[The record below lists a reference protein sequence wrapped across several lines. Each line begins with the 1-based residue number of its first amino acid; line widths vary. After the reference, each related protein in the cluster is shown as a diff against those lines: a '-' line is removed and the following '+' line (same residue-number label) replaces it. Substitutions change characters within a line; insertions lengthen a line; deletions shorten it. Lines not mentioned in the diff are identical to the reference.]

1 MVKPILVCTF
11 VALVILTECLFAWF
25 LIPSTSDLE
34 AWAKAKAADGA
45 SHGEAAP
52 ADAHGG
58 HDAHGTDPH
67 AADSHGNDAHGAE
80 HASGA
85 HGSGHH
91 EVEAELGKFNVVIHQ
106 PAANL
111 TMRVNFHLI
120 GTLPHE
126 SETEFNELLAK
137 NEHRLRDQ
145 VIFEIRNSRVEDLTD
160 PGLALLKRKILAKSN
175 ELLGKPILRT
185 VLFSDFSFIEQ

>member
-1 MVKPILVCTF
+1 MVKPIVVCTF

-25 LIPSTSDLE
+25 LIPSTTE
-34 AWAKAKAADGA
+34 VQAWAQTKT
-45 SHGEAAP
+45 EQ
-52 ADAHGG
+52 
-58 HDAHGTDPH
+58 H
-67 AADSHGNDAHGAE
+67 AADSHAAADGHAAEGHGNEAGHAAGGHGE
-80 HASGA
+80 K
-85 HGSGHH
+85 H
-91 EVEAELGKFNVVIHQ
+91 EVEAELGKYNVVIHQ

-120 GTLPHE
+120 GTLP
-126 SETEFNELLAK
+126 ETEEAHFHELLAK

-175 ELLGKPILRT
+175 ELLGKPILQA

>member
-34 AWAKAKAADGA
+34 SWAKAKAAESQ
-45 SHGEAAP
+45 SHGEAGP
-52 ADAHGG
+52 AGGHGG
-58 HDAHGTDPH
+58 HDTHGTD
-67 AADSHGNDAHGAE
+67 AHGQDAHGAG
-80 HASGA
+80 HATGS
-85 HGSGHH
+85 HGDGHH

>member
-25 LIPSTSDLE
+25 LIPSTSDVE
-34 AWAKAKAADGA
+34 TWAKEKATAHAKQPA
-45 SHGEAAP
+45 SDPHAT
-52 ADAHGG
+52 DAHGHGGTG
-58 HDAHGTDPH
+58 HSDAGHG
-67 AADSHGNDAHGAE
+67 GE
-80 HASGA
+80 
-85 HGSGHH
+85 HH
-91 EVEAELGKFNVVIHQ
+91 EVEADLGKYNVVIHQ

-120 GTLPHE
+120 GTLAEE
-126 SETEFNELLAK
+126 SEAEFHELLAK

>member
-1 MVKPILVCTF
+1 MVKPIVVCTF

-25 LIPSTSDLE
+25 LIPSTTQVE
-34 AWAKAKAADGA
+34 AWAKTKAAGGHDQHA
-45 SHGEAAP
+45 AHGHAP
-52 ADAHGG
+52 ADGHGAPGEHAAGG
-58 HDAHGTDPH
+58 HG
-67 AADSHGNDAHGAE
+67 E
-80 HASGA
+80 K
-85 HGSGHH
+85 H
-91 EVEAELGKFNVVIHQ
+91 EVEAELGKYNVVIHQ

-120 GTLPHE
+120 GTLPE
-126 SETEFNELLAK
+126 AQETEFHELLAK

-175 ELLGKPILRT
+175 ELLGKPILQT

>member
-1 MVKPILVCTF
+1 MVKPIVVCTF

-25 LIPSTSDLE
+25 LIPSSTDVQV
-34 AWAKAKAADGA
+34 WAQTK
-45 SHGEAAP
+45 SEQ
-52 ADAHGG
+52 
-58 HDAHGTDPH
+58 H
-67 AADSHGNDAHGAE
+67 AADSHAGADGHAAADGHTAGAAHTAAG
-80 HASGA
+80 
-85 HGSGHH
+85 HGEKH
-91 EVEAELGKFNVVIHQ
+91 EVEAELGKYNVVIHQ

-120 GTLPHE
+120 GTLPE
-126 SETEFNELLAK
+126 AEETQFHELLAK

-175 ELLGKPILRT
+175 ELLGKPILQT

>member
-1 MVKPILVCTF
+1 MAKPILVCTF

-25 LIPSTSDLE
+25 LIPSTTDVQ
-34 AWAKAKAADGA
+34 AWAKTQAQQTAHGDSHAGGQTSKQGEA
-45 SHGEAAP
+45 SHG
-52 ADAHGG
+52 G
-58 HDAHGTDPH
+58 
-67 AADSHGNDAHGAE
+67 SAE
-80 HASGA
+80 N
-85 HGSGHH
+85 H
-91 EVEAELGKFNVVIHQ
+91 EVEAELGRYNVVIHQ

-120 GTLPHE
+120 GTLPE
-126 SETEFNELLAK
+126 AEEAEFNALLAK

-145 VIFEIRNSRVEDLTD
+145 VIFEIRNSRVDDLTD

>member
-1 MVKPILVCTF
+1 MAKPILVCTF

-25 LIPSTSDLE
+25 LIPSTSDVE
-34 AWAKAKAADGA
+34 AWAKARA
-45 SHGEAAP
+45 SEGSSATSHAS
-52 ADAHGG
+52 AHGQ
-58 HDAHGTDPH
+58 DEHGQAP
-67 AADSHGNDAHGAE
+67 
-80 HASGA
+80 A
-85 HGSGHH
+85 HGSSH
-91 EVEAELGKFNVVIHQ
+91 EVEAELGRYNVVIHQ
-106 PAANL
+106 PAASL

-120 GTLPHE
+120 GTLGE
-126 SETEFNELLAK
+126 ADEAEFHELLAK

-175 ELLGKPILRT
+175 ELLGKPLLRT

>member
-11 VALVILTECLFAWF
+11 VALVILTECLFAWL

-34 AWAKAKAADGA
+34 NWAQAKAGQAAG
-45 SHGEAAP
+45 HGEAPP
-52 ADAHGG
+52 AGG
-58 HDAHGTDPH
+58 HDVHAPAGHGDPH
-67 AADSHGNDAHGAE
+67 AADHG
-80 HASGA
+80 SGA
-85 HGSGHH
+85 PGSGHH
-91 EVEAELGKFNVVIHQ
+91 EVEAELGRFNVVIHQ

-126 SETEFNELLAK
+126 NETEFHELLAK

-145 VIFEIRNSRVEDLTD
+145 VIFEIRSSRVEDLTD

>member
-1 MVKPILVCTF
+1 MVKPLLVCTF

-25 LIPSTSDLE
+25 LIPSTTDVE
-34 AWAKAKAADGA
+34 AWAKSQA
-45 SHGEAAP
+45 AAP
-52 ADAHGG
+52 AGHAADAHGAAGG
-58 HDAHGTDPH
+58 HGSDKHGGE
-67 AADSHGNDAHGAE
+67 AG
-80 HASGA
+80 HASE
-85 HGSGHH
+85 HH
-91 EVEAELGKFNVVIHQ
+91 EVEAELGKYNVVIHQ

-120 GTLPHE
+120 GTLPE
-126 SETEFNELLAK
+126 AEATEFHELLAK

>member
-1 MVKPILVCTF
+1 MAKPILVCTF

-25 LIPSTSDLE
+25 LIPSTTDVE
-34 AWAKAKAADGA
+34 TWAKTRAGEGVPAAGGHGSAHVEAGEGDHGGGG
-45 SHGEAAP
+45 HGE
-52 ADAHGG
+52 G
-58 HDAHGTDPH
+58 
-67 AADSHGNDAHGAE
+67 
-80 HASGA
+80 
-85 HGSGHH
+85 H
-91 EVEAELGKFNVVIHQ
+91 EVEAELGKYNVVIHQ
-106 PAANL
+106 PAASL

-120 GTLPHE
+120 GTLGE
-126 SETEFNELLAK
+126 ADDVEFHELLAK

>member
-1 MVKPILVCTF
+1 MIKPLLVGTF
-11 VALVILTECLFAWF
+11 VAIVVLTECLFAYF
-25 LIPSTSDLE
+25 LIPSTADVE
-34 AWAKAKAADGA
+34 NWAKERSAGNTGQATSAGQDAHAGDDGHGGQAGHGAADG
-45 SHGEAAP
+45 
-52 ADAHGG
+52 HGG
-58 HDAHGTDPH
+58 EH
-67 AADSHGNDAHGAE
+67 AA
-80 HASGA
+80 
-85 HGSGHH
+85 H

-120 GTLPHE
+120 GTLPE
-126 SETEFNELLAK
+126 VASKEFEELLHH

-175 ELLGKPILRT
+175 ELLGKPILHT
-185 VLFSDFSFIEQ
+185 VLFSDFSYIEQ

>member
-25 LIPSTSDLE
+25 LIPSTADVE
-34 AWAKAKAADGA
+34 TWAKEKATEHAKSPAGD
-45 SHGEAAP
+45 SHQ
-52 ADAHGG
+52 
-58 HDAHGTDPH
+58 
-67 AADSHGNDAHGAE
+67 ADSHGHGDAG
-80 HASGA
+80 HADAG
-85 HGSGHH
+85 HGSELH
-91 EVEAELGKFNVVIHQ
+91 EVEADLGKYNVVIHQ

-120 GTLPHE
+120 GTLAEE
-126 SETEFNELLAK
+126 SEAEFHELLAK

-175 ELLGKPILRT
+175 ELLGKPILRA

>member
-1 MVKPILVCTF
+1 MIKPLLVGTF
-11 VALVILTECLFAWF
+11 VAVVVLSECLFAYF
-25 LIPSTSDLE
+25 LIPSTADVE
-34 AWAKAKAADGA
+34 MWAKEKSAGISA
-45 SHGEAAP
+45 SA
-52 ADAHGG
+52 G
-58 HDAHGTDPH
+58 HDAHASNGDQAGHGAADGHVGEGGEH
-67 AADSHGNDAHGAE
+67 AA
-80 HASGA
+80 
-85 HGSGHH
+85 H

-120 GTLPHE
+120 GTLPDDA
-126 SETEFNELLAK
+126 SKEFEELLHH

-175 ELLGKPILRT
+175 ELLGKPILHT
-185 VLFSDFSFIEQ
+185 VLFSDFSYIEQ